1 MMVVAI
7 SEAGASN
14 YITGTLFTPSQPYL
28 KVSFMYNENI
38 QNVIPAN
45 LTFARIKYDQVV
57 ETLGAEETNK
67 NISVLTTGN
76 DAGTILL
83 PVAGRYSIHASF
95 LLNEAVSSPFT
106 TSVYK
111 IGFKIN
117 GVVKEIV
124 SCAVNYLVPSEGVVI
139 LPGINAGTVG
149 GAKLSTTFLIKE
161 SDLTGSGSNTTAKLE
176 IIGAHN
182 CANQRHVNFG
192 AQNSDPNDNW
202 NPNTM
207 ATINFLG

>member
-7 SEAGASN
+7 SEAGSSN

-28 KVSFMYNENI
+28 KVSFMYNQSVQNI
-38 QNVIPAN
+38 IPAN

-57 ETLGAEETNK
+57 ETLGTEETDK
-67 NISVLTTGN
+67 NISLITTGN

-83 PVAGRYSIHASF
+83 PVAGRYQLHASF
-95 LLNEAVSSPFT
+95 VLDEATTTPFT
-106 TSVYK
+106 TSVYQ

-117 GVVKEIV
+117 GVIKEV
-124 SCAVNYLVPSEGVVI
+124 VPCAVNYLTPPQGEPVS
-139 LPGINAGTVG
+139 PGINSGTVG

-161 SDLTGSGSNTTAKLE
+161 SDLTGSGANTTAKLE

-182 CANQRHVNFG
+182 CVNQRAVHFG

-202 NPNTM
+202 NPFTM